1 MVKLKILHVNNY
13 DFTKGGSDKYF
24 IELINALNQKSEIK
38 VRSFAPLSKQVSQD
52 NLNLNKKILIK
63 DTKRVSTSL
72 IFNFK
77 SLFYFWK
84 TVKKFKPDIIHL
96 HIYYGQLTSSILI
109 PLLFKRN
116 IKIVQTL
123 HEYKLICPI
132 QSTLNNG
139 SYCDECKLGFYTP
152 VLYQS
157 CNPKGKIHSIA
168 LYIETTLDFI
178 LRKLLKNKIK
188 LLSVSSYQKKILL
201 GRGVQ
206 SEVLKTVPLFSSF
219 PIAKKIVP
227 VKNKKSLN
235 IIFVGRLEAQ
245 KGIYDLIEFIKRS
258 PFIATLK
265 IVGDGEEK
273 NKIENL
279 IKKDRILSKKVKL
292 YGSIFNKGLIKLIDI
307 SDIFINPSQY
317 LETFGLVNIEA
328 MSRGKIVLSSKTG
341 ALGEVIKDGVNGFL
355 FDPKIKKS
363 IDESLN
369 KIIANPNLFQIQKN
383 SIETAKKNSIEN
395 HVEKILTY
403 YNSVLSK

>member
-1 MVKLKILHVNNY
+1 
-13 DFTKGGSDKYF
+13 
-24 IELINALNQKSEIK
+24 
-38 VRSFAPLSKQVSQD
+38 
-52 NLNLNKKILIK
+52 
-63 DTKRVSTSL
+63 
-72 IFNFK
+72 
-77 SLFYFWK
+77 
-84 TVKKFKPDIIHL
+84 
-96 HIYYGQLTSSILI
+96 
-109 PLLFKRN
+109 
-116 IKIVQTL
+116 
-123 HEYKLICPI
+123 
-132 QSTLNNG
+132 
-139 SYCDECKLGFYTP
+139 
-152 VLYQS
+152 
-157 CNPKGKIHSIA
+157 
-168 LYIETTLDFI
+168 LDFI

-188 LLSVSSYQKKILL
+188 FLSVSSYQNKILI

-206 SEVLKTVPLFSSF
+206 SEVIKTIPLFSSF

-235 IIFVGRLEAQ
+235 IIFVGRLEVQ
-245 KGIYDLIEFIKRS
+245 KGIYDLIEFIRRS

-292 YGSIFNKGLIKLIDI
+292 YGSIFGKELINLIDI

-369 KIIANPNLFQIQKN
+369 KIIANTNLFKIQKN